1 MFPLTKL
8 VRTVGGGFGR
18 EKVVQTVT
26 WLSDLPK
33 KFAIRLVNESVQ
45 LLDASDCLFGYR
57 PLWRADRDRAGCGWS
72 TIPDCRCA
80 ERSTSACRGTIH
92 SRSVT
97 RSHDSGR
104 SWPPSVNTRTHELHQ
119 PAHTTTSTSLI
130 SSEPSAL
137 WLVEATANWVRRRLM
152 NVPLIWTLFSRSPH

>member
-57 PLWRADRDRAGCGWS
+57 PL
-72 TIPDCRCA
+72 
-80 ERSTSACRGTIH
+80 
-92 SRSVT
+92 
-97 RSHDSGR
+97 
-104 SWPPSVNTRTHELHQ
+104 
-119 PAHTTTSTSLI
+119 
-130 SSEPSAL
+130 
-137 WLVEATANWVRRRLM
+137 
-152 NVPLIWTLFSRSPH
+152 